1 VHAHV
6 YAHAPGTC
14 ACRSDLGRRLR
25 RRPLRCAAVVHFAEI
40 ISSHA
45 VLWIISPLKSE
56 TRIVVVMWLGKRIA
70 VKDVVDLRLHRPE
83 REFASW
89 PAGSLNQLSY
99 QLQRGGR

>member
-1 VHAHV
+1 
-6 YAHAPGTC
+6 
-14 ACRSDLGRRLR
+14 
-25 RRPLRCAAVVHFAEI
+25 
-40 ISSHA
+40 
-45 VLWIISPLKSE
+45 
-56 TRIVVVMWLGKRIA
+56 MWLGKRIA